1 MTSIREQASQLHSL
15 SLGAQVSSG
24 DLSVAA
30 DGRKDGSSVKLFT
43 AFAVLAASPVTVAQA
58 QQAAEPADDLPPL
71 VVETTAKKKKQAAAK
86 KKAVPTSPA
95 PVAPPPAQ
103 AAAEPSEVDPLPG
116 QAGPVA
122 PGDYKADYVSSA
134 KVTGPLLN
142 TPQTVTV
149 VPGTIIQ
156 ERKTTNLIETLRQT
170 PGITIDA
177 GENGFGSGG
186 NAFNIRGF
194 NSTGSVFIDGTR
206 DNGSYTKDVFNVEQV
221 EVFKGPAAD
230 NGRGGAGGYVN
241 IVTKKPQ
248 RENFV
253 EGQVGIGFDEY
264 DSEMR
269 RRAALDVNQ
278 FSGTTAFRMNTFI
291 QDGGLAG
298 VDVAEA
304 NAWGVAP
311 SLAFGLG
318 TDTRAI
324 FTYEHVE
331 RRDVPDAGVAINR
344 ARPLFGVGIDGAGP
358 RPGVGNLPRD
368 TFFGLAS
375 DYDDVN
381 SDSFLV
387 RFEHDIAPGITISN
401 QTRWAQVDREA
412 RYHIGGDGTSLPSSS
427 MFYYDRGNESI
438 YNQTNLSARFNT
450 GAFRHTLATGVEY
463 ARETS
468 DALRFS
474 GADPTQSSN
483 VEIDTI
489 SYYLYDTIDL
499 SRHWQVVG
507 GIRVD
512 HYDVELE
519 GDAIPGVTGATRY
532 SDSETSIGGKVGLVY
547 KPVKEGSLYASY
559 GTGALPHGALL
570 SNPDIS
576 RTGGNGFPGFVA
588 GADPVEMH
596 NYEVGVKW
604 DWFGGRLSTTA
615 ALFHTVKEKVAFGS
629 GAGILYGEQEV
640 QGIELGI
647 AGNLTDRWK
656 MFGGLV
662 IMDSERKHGAG
673 VDALL
678 SGDYSPNADSAPGF
692 TGVTTTNGDQLAF
705 TPKVFATLWSTYD
718 VTDKLTL
725 GAGFQYTGESYIGRP
740 DDALRVIP
748 NGKFGKLPDYF
759 LVNLMASYDIT
770 DNIELS
776 LNVDNVFDET
786 YLTTAN
792 WNGNWGYLGAPRT
805 YWLSANFKY

>member
-1 MTSIREQASQLHSL
+1 MSSVVEPAATPHCL
-15 SLGAQVSSG
+15 SLGAQVSEGGFFSG
-24 DLSVAA
+24 T
-30 DGRKDGSSVKLFT
+30 DGRKSTSSVKLFT
-43 AFAVLAASPVTVAQA
+43 TFALLAVSPTTIAQA
-58 QQAAEPADDLPPL
+58 QQSAEPAPLPPIT
-71 VVETTAKKKKQAAAK
+71 VETTAKKKKQAAAK
-86 KKAVPTSPA
+86 KKAGPTSPA
-95 PVAPPPAQ
+95 PVAPTQ
-103 AAAEPSEVDPLPG
+103 AAAAPEPSDVPPLPG

-122 PGDYKADYVSSA
+122 PGEYKTDYVSSA
-134 KVTGPLLN
+134 KVTGPLLD
-142 TPQTVTV
+142 TPQTITV

-177 GENGFGSGG
+177 GENAFGSGG

-221 EVFKGPAAD
+221 EIFKGPAAD

-248 RENFV
+248 QENFV
-253 EGQVGIGFDEY
+253 EGNVGIGFDEY

-278 FSGTTAFRMNTFI
+278 FSGTTAVRLNTFI

-311 SLAFGLG
+311 SVAFGLG

-358 RPGVGNLPRD
+358 RPGVSNLPRD
-368 TFFGLAS
+368 TFFGLSS

-381 SDSFLV
+381 ADTFLA
-387 RFEHDIAPGITISN
+387 RFEHDIVPGVTISN

-412 RYHIGGDGTSLPSSS
+412 RYHIGGNGSALPSAS

-450 GAFRHTLATGVEY
+450 GALRHTLATGVELS
-463 ARETS
+463 REKS
-468 DALRFS
+468 DALRFT
-474 GADPTQSSN
+474 GADPTQDSN
-483 VEIDTI
+483 VQIDTI
-489 SYYLYDTIDL
+489 SYYLYDTVDL

-519 GDAIPGVTGATRY
+519 GDAIPGVGGATRY
-532 SDSETSIGGKVGLVY
+532 SDSDTSIGGKVGVVY
-547 KPVKEGSLYASY
+547 KPVREGSLYASY
-559 GTGALPHGALL
+559 GTGHLPHGALL

-576 RTGGNGFPGFVA
+576 RTGGNGFPGFIA

-596 NYEVGVKW
+596 NYEIGVKW
-604 DWFGGRLSTTA
+604 DWFGGKLSTTA
-615 ALFHTVKEKVAFGS
+615 ALFHTVKNNVAYLNGDD
-629 GAGILYGEQEV
+629 IVYGEQQV

-647 AGNLTDRWK
+647 AGNLTDRWRV
-656 MFGGLV
+656 FGGLV
-662 IMDSERKHGAG
+662 LMDSERKHGSA
-673 VDALL
+673 VDAALG
-678 SGDYSPNADSAPGF
+678 GDYGGNAENGF
-692 TGVTTTNGDQLAF
+692 PGVTSTNGEQLAF

-718 VTDKLTL
+718 VTDKITL

-748 NGKFGKLPDYF
+748 NGKYGKLPDYF

-792 WNGNWGYLGAPRT
+792 WNGSWGYLGAPRT